1 VSVLDLK
8 PAVRGWLA
16 LQRARLAHLRRPELG
31 EISAYCFYAT
41 KLRFRD
47 LAFDIGANHGS
58 HTAMMLNRG
67 ARVVALEPQ
76 ANLAAR
82 LAERFPEATV
92 LAMAAGDEPGQA
104 VLHFTSND
112 QVASLDRTWGEAVG
126 AAPPY
131 SGATER
137 VPVTTADELIS
148 EYGDP
153 ALIKIDTEGFDH
165 RVLAG
170 LSRPIEHILFEVHAK
185 RPDDAVAALNRL
197 KELGRYEFRVSP
209 EESWSY
215 QDPKRPEKILAEMPN
230 WGSVY
235 ARRIV

>member
-1 VSVLDLK
+1 
-8 PAVRGWLA
+8 
-16 LQRARLAHLRRPELG
+16 
-31 EISAYCFYAT
+31 
-41 KLRFRD
+41 
-47 LAFDIGANHGS
+47 
-58 HTAMMLNRG
+58 
-67 ARVVALEPQ
+67 
-76 ANLAAR
+76 